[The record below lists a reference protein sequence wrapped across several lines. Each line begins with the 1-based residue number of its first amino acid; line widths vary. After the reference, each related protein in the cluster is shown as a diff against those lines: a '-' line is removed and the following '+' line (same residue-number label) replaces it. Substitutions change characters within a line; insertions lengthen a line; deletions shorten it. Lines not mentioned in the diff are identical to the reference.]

1 MEPVLNMSADSGL
14 PVPGNKAKHGRAR
27 ASNHRDLLPHIADG
41 RHAQARR
48 FRDLVRCMIGDAGGV
63 ENCTEVRLG
72 LIRRLAAATVLSEEI
87 EGRVVNGEA
96 ISVADFCQLA
106 STTVRLATRLGV
118 ERLPKNVTPSLADYL
133 SANAGQ
139 GDAR

>member
-1 MEPVLNMSADSGL
+1 
-14 PVPGNKAKHGRAR
+14 
-27 ASNHRDLLPHIADG
+27 
-41 RHAQARR
+41 
-48 FRDLVRCMIGDAGGV
+48 MIGDAGGV